1 MTDPISYSAQTAI
14 FKTSQTQMHMDVTGL
29 TKPDSEAVALF
40 NETLQGKS
48 DPLSIERTGKE
59 PLLIETGKT
68 ETPGSKILQN
78 MVSFDKTY
86 QDFFHNRSHP
96 IQKIPAENAIETISE
111 SVTSAAQ
118 NPSSMLDLVRETHEW
133 AMQASL
139 WSTQLN
145 LLTTTVGKATGG
157 LETLFRNGG
166 G

>member
-14 FKTSQTQMHMDVTGL
+14 FKTSQTPMHTDVPGL
-29 TKPDSEAVALF
+29 AKPDSEAVALF

-48 DPLSIERTGKE
+48 DQLSIEKIGKE
-59 PLLIETGKT
+59 PLLIETEKT
-68 ETPGSKILQN
+68 QTPGSKILKN
-78 MVSFDKTY
+78 MVSFDKAY
-86 QDFFHNRSHP
+86 QDFFHNRLHP
-96 IQKIPAENAIETISE
+96 VQNMPADNTVEALGE
-111 SVTSAAQ
+111 SMTNAAQ
-118 NPSSMLDLVRETHEW
+118 NPTSMLDLVRETHEW

>member
-1 MTDPISYSAQTAI
+1 MTDPISYMAQTAI
-14 FKTSQTQMHMDVTGL
+14 SKTSQTQMHTDVSGL
-29 TKPDSEAVALF
+29 PKPNSEAVALF
-40 NETLQGKS
+40 NETLQ
-48 DPLSIERTGKE
+48 DPSNQLGIERTGKE
-59 PLLIETGKT
+59 PLLIETEKT

-78 MVSFDKTY
+78 MVSFDKAY
-86 QDFFHNRSHP
+86 QDFFHNRLHP
-96 IQKIPAENAIETISE
+96 IQNMPTDNAVEALSE
-111 SVTSAAQ
+111 SMTNAAQ
-118 NPSSMLDLVRETHEW
+118 NPTSMLDLVRETHEW